1 MSRAAS
7 FVLVLVLPVLAA
19 CAPHRAPTY
28 SPAELQVDRIAVLD
42 DDGNVI
48 PEELIRAT
56 MRPERF
62 RILRPV
68 VGAIAGMTIFAVA
81 TMPPGDCSIYDPCSP
96 REKYM
101 YGAGPFVGLLVGGLI
116 GAALPVGKVDRAE
129 AVEKIRAE
137 RRAAKARAAQ

>member
-7 FVLVLVLPVLAA
+7 FVLVLVLPLLAA
-19 CAPHRAPTY
+19 CAHRAPTY

-68 VGAIAGMTIFAVA
+68 VGGLAGMAIFAAA
-81 TMPPGDCSIYDPCSP
+81 TMPPGDCSVYDPCSP

-101 YGAGPFVGLLVGGLI
+101 YGVGPFVGLLVGGLV
-116 GAALPVGKVDRAE
+116 GAALPVGKVDRAD
-129 AVEKIRAE
+129 AVERIRAE

>member
-1 MSRAAS
+1 MLAPTRLGERDHPRGTCCAPRRDSHPERHEACAPARRGDNIADPCSRVQHMSRAAS

-81 TMPPGDCSIYDPCSP
+81 TMPP
-96 REKYM
+96 
-101 YGAGPFVGLLVGGLI
+101 
-116 GAALPVGKVDRAE
+116 
-129 AVEKIRAE
+129 
-137 RRAAKARAAQ
+137 